1 MPNWRDTYKPARFF
15 MVDARIAPALLITLV
30 WVRWYTVIPTII
42 LIGLVWYAE
51 KRLDMDV
58 ASALRSVRSWF
69 AGSDRPARSVLK
81 QRSVVD
87 YDRSNRPFSE

>member
-1 MPNWRDTYKPARFF
+1 MPVWRECSKPARFF

-30 WVRWYTVIPTII
+30 WVRWYTVIPTI
-42 LIGLVWYAE
+42 LLVLLVWYAE

-58 ASALRSVRSWF
+58 ASALRAVRSWF
-69 AGSDRPARSVLK
+69 AGPDRPARSVLK